1 MFKVVLVASTVV
13 SIINETDSPAFK
25 LPIDQI
31 PLLESKI
38 PTTLPTTLGLT
49 KPSSRTSVT
58 TTLTAS
64 SGPLLVTVIVQ
75 ETTVPLRVT
84 RGSTVLTIPKSASAG
99 TTVLLEALLLSGLG
113 SSVSEVTLTTL
124 VIVVLVALILVS
136 KINFKGTPTSR
147 SPMLLQTLFAY
158 EPRSALTRTK
168 INPLGNTSLTMTFS
182 AIEGPLFTIV
192 IVQLT
197 RVSLRGVRFETV
209 LLIAKSAEG
218 VALTVSL
225 TVELSSIVKLFV
237 KLPSLV
243 TLTLI
248 TMTALELSGIFL
260 IYQVIF

>member
-1 MFKVVLVASTVV
+1 M
-13 SIINETDSPAFK
+13 
-25 LPIDQI
+25 
-31 PLLESKI
+31 
-38 PTTLPTTLGLT
+38 
-49 KPSSRTSVT
+49 
-58 TTLTAS
+58 
-64 SGPLLVTVIVQ
+64 
-75 ETTVPLRVT
+75 
-84 RGSTVLTIPKSASAG
+84 
-99 TTVLLEALLLSGLG
+99 
-113 SSVSEVTLTTL
+113 SEVTLTTL

-158 EPRSALTRTK
+158 EPRSALTTRTK